1 MYSICCTPPEPDYR
15 ELTPEEKQ
23 RFGKI
28 VHDLRKSGVALKS
41 AQVRAYQIVLL
52 EGFRDVD

>member
-1 MYSICCTPPEPDYR
+1 M
-15 ELTPEEKQ
+15 TPEEKQ